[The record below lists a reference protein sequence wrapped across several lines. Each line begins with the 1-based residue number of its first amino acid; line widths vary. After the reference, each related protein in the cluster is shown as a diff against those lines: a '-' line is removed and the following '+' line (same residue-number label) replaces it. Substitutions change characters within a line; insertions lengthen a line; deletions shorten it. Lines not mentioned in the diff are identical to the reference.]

1 MMSSQN
7 IPSVILFP
15 SSKKWFNKFFKGEL
29 KTVEVENEESASSY
43 YRLRQ
48 QIERLGRQMDSI
60 ILSPKHCLPFI
71 NPGRLVKVRHG
82 KKDFGWGII
91 VNFKKEKNTNP
102 EEEPVY
108 RVDVMCN
115 CDKDSVK
122 SNSSELAKPAKGKY
136 SKKP

>member
-1 MMSSQN
+1 
-7 IPSVILFP
+7 
-15 SSKKWFNKFFKGEL
+15 
-29 KTVEVENEESASSY
+29 
-43 YRLRQ
+43 
-48 QIERLGRQMDSI
+48 MDSI

-136 SKKP
+136 SKKDFEILYQEFKMVIVQWRLLDFR